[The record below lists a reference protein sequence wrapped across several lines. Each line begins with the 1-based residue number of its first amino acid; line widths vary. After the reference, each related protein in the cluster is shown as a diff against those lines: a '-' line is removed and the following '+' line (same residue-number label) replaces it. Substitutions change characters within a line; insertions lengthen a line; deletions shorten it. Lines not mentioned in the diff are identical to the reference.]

1 MNRSLLQIEF
11 SGWWVVLMVVLS
23 GAISLFLYSK
33 QDVPWKKS
41 QNWLLF
47 SVRSLAIFMMLL
59 LLLEPSVKRI
69 SNSIIKPTIALV
81 IDNSQSILGRGADSL
96 LIKNQISSIEEELKN
111 QGLAAKILTMDL
123 KDSIQFDQK
132 NSRIADL
139 LDNAINEFE
148 NKNLKS
154 IILFSDGIYNRG
166 ISPLYKNY
174 IQPIFTVGMGDT
186 IPPQDISISRV
197 QYNKVSFKGN
207 QSPIK
212 IELNQTGFNGQSVT
226 VSILENNNELANQ
239 KLRLDDKIKEVEF
252 QLNSEKEGLRH
263 IVVKVTS
270 FPQESTELNNRMDL
284 FLEIIDARQKVLI
297 VANSPHPDIKAIR
310 STLAAT
316 DNYTTDLYIPS
327 LNEEKP
333 TEPYDVVIFHSAFTS
348 SINFTPKG
356 NPGIWYI
363 LSGES
368 AITVANKK
376 LDYLNIEKRRGQAD
390 KVSGSFNQNFSK
402 YKINN
407 STIFEDYPPIEV
419 PYGEYTVSGPSEILM
434 YQKLGSVITD
444 KPLMIVHDDGIQ
456 KSAVLMGQNIWT
468 WKLQEAA
475 INENTIHFNDFITKT
490 IQYLSIRNDKKQ
502 FRLDVRE
509 TTFSD
514 SSPILFDSEVYNDIY
529 ERTYGNAI
537 QISIE
542 NEAGET
548 QYFDFVDSEL
558 TQSFSTPSL
567 PPGLYTFKGE
577 VKIGNKTLTDSGEF
591 SVEDINP
598 EYINLTANHQLLRNL
613 AIKTGGQFLPFEQVD
628 GLVDMIVDEGYKPL
642 VKSEETIQKL
652 LQTWWWYIIIIG
664 LFGLEWFL
672 RRYWGSY

>member
-11 SGWWVVLMVVLS
+11 SGWWVLLIAILS
-23 GAISLFLYSK
+23 VAISLFLYSRK
-33 QDVPWKKS
+33 DIPWNRF

-47 SVRSLAIFMMLL
+47 GVRSLAIFMILL

-69 SNSIIKPTIALV
+69 SNSIIKPTIALA
-81 IDNSQSILGRGADSL
+81 IDNSESILGRGADSL
-96 LIKNQISSIEEELKN
+96 AIKSEIRSLEEELMD
-111 QGLAAKILTMDL
+111 QGLDVKILTMDL

-139 LDNAINEFE
+139 LDNTINEFE
-148 NKNLKS
+148 NENLRS

-174 IQPIFTVGMGDT
+174 IQPIFSVGMGDS
-186 IPPQDISISRV
+186 IPPQDIAISRV

-212 IELNQTGFNGQSVT
+212 IELNQTGFNGQNVT
-226 VSILENNNELANQ
+226 VSIHENNKELETQ
-239 KLRLDDKIKEVEF
+239 KLLLDDKIKEVEF
-252 QLNSEKEGLRH
+252 QLTSEKEGLRH

-270 FPQESTELNNRMDL
+270 FPQESTALNNRVDL

-316 DNYTTDLYIPS
+316 DNYTTDLYIPA

-333 TEPYDVVIFHSAFTS
+333 TEPYDVVIYHSAFTS
-348 SINFTPKG
+348 STNFIPKG

-376 LDYLNIEKRRGQAD
+376 LDFLNIEKRRGQAD

-402 YKINN
+402 YKITN

-419 PYGEYTVSGPSEILM
+419 PYGEYAVSGPSEILM

-475 INENTIHFNDFITKT
+475 INGNAIHFNDFVTKT

-502 FRLDVRE
+502 FRLDARE
-509 TTFSD
+509 STFSD

-529 ERTYGNAI
+529 ERTYGNTI
-537 QISIE
+537 QIAIE

-558 TQSFSTPSL
+558 NQSFSTPSL
-567 PPGLYTFKGE
+567 PPGIYTFKGE
-577 VKIGNKTLTDSGEF
+577 VKIGNKTLTDNGEF

-613 AIKTGGQFLPFEQVD
+613 ASKTGGQFIPFEQVD
-628 GLVDMIVDEGYKPL
+628 RLINLIANQGYKPL
-642 VKSEETIQKL
+642 VKSEETTQKL
-652 LQTWWWYIIIIG
+652 LQTWWWYTIIFG
-664 LFGLEWFL
+664 LFSLEWFL